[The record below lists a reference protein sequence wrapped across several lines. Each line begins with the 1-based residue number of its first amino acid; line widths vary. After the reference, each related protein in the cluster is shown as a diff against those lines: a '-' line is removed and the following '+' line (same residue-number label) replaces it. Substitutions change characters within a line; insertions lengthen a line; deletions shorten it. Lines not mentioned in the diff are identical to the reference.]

1 MNLKNLGLKEIR
13 FRLDSVKLVQF
24 RVPLSE
30 CLIEHGLDRITRNK
44 KRIKYHMM
52 RITIISIGKL
62 KESYWKEAE
71 AEYLKR
77 LSAFAKVE
85 IIEHKEIGFSE
96 KDTVESIKENEVE
109 IILNSIPASSYMI
122 ALDPHGKELSSESLS
137 KNISDLE
144 HTTSH
149 LTFIIGGPLG
159 LHESIFKK
167 TNLKLSLSP
176 LTFTHQ
182 MTRVILLEQIYRA
195 YMIKS
200 GKSYHH

>member
-1 MNLKNLGLKEIR
+1 MK
-13 FRLDSVKLVQF
+13 
-24 RVPLSE
+24 
-30 CLIEHGLDRITRNK
+30 
-44 KRIKYHMM
+44 
-52 RITIISIGKL
+52 ITIISIGKL
-62 KESYWKEAE
+62 KESYWKDAE

-96 KDTVESIKENEVE
+96 KDPIESITEKEAE
-109 IILNSIPASSYMI
+109 IILNSMPSSSYII
-122 ALDPHGKELSSESLS
+122 ALDPNGKVFTSEELS
-137 KNISDLE
+137 KNLVSLE
-144 HTTSH
+144 QNHSH
-149 LTFIIGGPLG
+149 FTFIIGGPLG

>member
-1 MNLKNLGLKEIR
+1 
-13 FRLDSVKLVQF
+13 
-24 RVPLSE
+24 
-30 CLIEHGLDRITRNK
+30 
-44 KRIKYHMM
+44 MM
-52 RITIISIGKL
+52 KITIISIGKL

-77 LSAFAKVE
+77 LSAFAKID

-96 KDTVESIKENEVE
+96 KDNTESIKEKEAE
-109 IILNSIPASSYMI
+109 IILNSIPESSYII
-122 ALDPHGKELSSESLS
+122 ALDPQGKETTSEALS
-137 KNISDLE
+137 KKISDLE

-159 LHESIFKK
+159 IHESIFKK

-182 MTRVILLEQIYRA
+182 MTRVILIEQTYRA
-195 YMIKS
+195 YMIKT

>member
-1 MNLKNLGLKEIR
+1 
-13 FRLDSVKLVQF
+13 
-24 RVPLSE
+24 
-30 CLIEHGLDRITRNK
+30 
-44 KRIKYHMM
+44 MM

-96 KDTVESIKENEVE
+96 KDRIESVKEKEAE
-109 IILNSIPASSYMI
+109 IILDSIPASSYVI
-122 ALDPHGKELSSESLS
+122 ALDPNGKACTSEELS
-137 KNISDLE
+137 KNLVSLE
-144 HTTSH
+144 QNHSH
-149 LTFIIGGPLG
+149 FTFIIGGPLG

-167 TNLKLSLSP
+167 TNLTLSLSP

>member
-1 MNLKNLGLKEIR
+1 MK
-13 FRLDSVKLVQF
+13 
-24 RVPLSE
+24 
-30 CLIEHGLDRITRNK
+30 
-44 KRIKYHMM
+44 
-52 RITIISIGKL
+52 ITIISIGKL
-62 KESYWKEAE
+62 KESYWREAE

-85 IIEHKEIGFSE
+85 LIEHKEISFGD
-96 KDTVESIKENEVE
+96 KDNTESIKEKEAV
-109 IILNSIPASSYMI
+109 IILDSITESSYII
-122 ALDPHGKELSSESLS
+122 ALDPQGKDTTSEALS
-137 KNISDLE
+137 KKISDLE
-144 HTTSH
+144 LTTSH

-159 LHESIFKK
+159 LHESVFKK